1 MLIPKQT
8 VRVFVPDPIDDSQVN
23 IRKLQQKHIVKRN
36 NDNLYS
42 HKIR

>member
-8 VRVFVPDPIDDSQVN
+8 VRVFIPDLIDDSQVV
-23 IRKLQQKHIVKRN
+23 IRKLQQKHIAKRS